1 MMRTVAVRFLDFTAK
16 LLLILQAG
24 PYLREEVAC

>member
-1 MMRTVAVRFLDFTAK
+1 MRLKVMVK

-24 PYLREEVAC
+24 KERLDYYPS